1 MAMDPDAAEWPCI
14 IQALPALPPSPSS
27 TGVPRLPTMVQAL
40 PAATDPPPAAAA
52 AARLRRGAEPPSP
65 RRTRSGGA
73 PEWTPAETLA
83 LVAEVAAVDDGWSR
97 SVSAFQ
103 KWAIVA
109 ENLAASRGRAAR
121 GRGRGRAA
129 SECRRRWEA
138 LAAEYGVVRRWE
150 VRGAGGY
157 WRMSAA
163 ARRKAGLPADFDA
176 EVYGA
181 MEALTLV
188 EEALL
193 ADATAGAGGAEIGE
207 KSAAA
212 AEVGEGDEVE
222 AGEEDGNGDRGEVG
236 EEDEGEVGE
245 DGEEEDGNEML
256 EVEDDGNADDEDAQ
270 PDAMQGQHMSSSLNI
285 ISAYWYLSKDEVCE
299 TGANNEGKKSQ
310 TDACELA
317 NKLQENAQHIHML
330 LKEEAGE
337 NENHNLAISSDSME
351 TTRQKGDELI
361 KSLGG
366 LVSYLNQ
373 FTDLIKENGFENVVG
388 LWQTLLPALA
398 SPFLSAIV
406 YFSVWQSAVLGRFSA
421 LYSRIPWI

>member
-1 MAMDPDAAEWPCI
+1 MDPDAAEWPCI

-27 TGVPRLPTMVQAL
+27 SGALRLPTMVQAL
-40 PAATDPPPAAAA
+40 PAATEPPLAAASA
-52 AARLRRGAEPPSP
+52 SRSRARRSEPPSP

-109 ENLAASRGRAAR
+109 ENLAYSPASRGKA
-121 GRGRGRAA
+121 RGRGRAA
-129 SECRRRWEA
+129 SECRRRWEM
-138 LAAEYGVVRRWE
+138 LAAEYGAVRRWE
-150 VRGAGGY
+150 VRGGGGY
-157 WRMSAA
+157 WGMSAT

-193 ADATAGAGGAEIGE
+193 ADTAIAAAGEEVQGLVGAVGSGSGADEIGQ
-207 KSAAA
+207 KSA
-212 AEVGEGDEVE
+212 GE
-222 AGEEDGNGDRGEVG
+222 AGEANEGDAVKQDEDDDGG
-236 EEDEGEVGE
+236 EEEEE
-245 DGEEEDGNEML
+245 EEEDGNEMV
-256 EVEDDGNADDEDAQ
+256 EEEDDDNDNDNDNEGTQVDGGNATASD
-270 PDAMQGQHMSSSLNI
+270 GGLVS
-285 ISAYWYLSKDEVCE
+285 E
-299 TGANNEGKKSQ
+299 TEENNELNKSQ
-310 TDACELA
+310 IDGCQLA

-337 NENHNLAISSDSME
+337 GQNHNIAISSDAME
-351 TTRQKGDELI
+351 TTRQKADELI

-388 LWQTLLPALA
+388 M
-398 SPFLSAIV
+398 S
-406 YFSVWQSAVLGRFSA
+406 
-421 LYSRIPWI
+421 